1 MLVADEAWQGFYFED
16 MRHEKQENV
25 MFPGDMWHEKQENVM
40 LPGQTCPPQRLQG
53 DHLENRILRPPSGN
67 FDVDCLGGS
76 SRKRKSTLV
85 DQQGAISESNFQYC
99 SPWESNAQQANLLSG
114 AQVEENTH
122 GLCLNQT
129 KAIEPT
135 TSRHQFE
142 NDHFHH
148 QNCYSGSWMTSNEN
162 FHGNGSKNMSN
173 AFSHVPPHPLEYK
186 GSFDSFNMQAGE
198 SVVVSNW
205 QPQAH
210 NMLGPSEGYTSFP
223 FSKPY
228 DAHTGKVQGV
238 SHFEELMSFGIKN
251 HVTDQM
257 ALGMCNTPSK
267 SVSAEILQQ
276 SFLKP
281 KGHSDDMD
289 RRTCSQEN
297 KESEISYELRQS
309 SHCTNNGGINYV
321 PTIEAASLGSSLCI
335 EQNRNISLLQNE
347 VQFGSSGSLGA
358 CLGKNFETE
367 EQSLV
372 DGSVKIKEKTEA
384 SDMMNLKHPLP
395 EESSSKTASPA
406 NIVENGQKSGPDE
419 KSKSHLGKAAS
430 VVSEKLWDG
439 PLQLN
444 SSVTVSAVA
453 FFKSGEKLLDTSW
466 GESVE
471 VKGKVRLEAFEKYIQ
486 DLPRSRNR
494 GLMVISL
501 CWKEGSSET
510 GLKGMKEIA
519 KGYKKGERVGFA
531 KLSPGID
538 LYICPRSDA
547 IITILAKYGFFK
559 GMAAV
564 EDNRDSMIG
573 CVVWRKNKTSSNS
586 VVKKPESKSNSSQ
599 PLNSPSD
606 SPMLQ
611 AAEKHLSV
619 TKPTQASSEGVGKS
633 GCESK
638 NVNNSSKIPIETSNS
653 CLSPNS
659 LLTTSVPGDST
670 STPVGLPKPAVETH
684 LTCCSGSE
692 QPKASELLKE
702 ITSLS
707 DDDDLPE
714 YDFTTACGISQTNM
728 SKPSGTVLLDKI
740 PLTEGIRNTGRSV
753 LPGTPNVLDHSM
765 LPGPPLKKICEGE
778 PQIPVFPSREERQSI
793 QNKVTTTLVGAATVF
808 APPKNLFDDD
818 DDMPEWCPPELR
830 RQSLV
835 ETVRASTTMSSELP
849 NPTFRTSAQ
858 GPPRPGFPSATY
870 QSFSSQAFHPTFHCP
885 TKGPPPPA
893 RPPERGPSSSMGFN
907 ATSIL
912 GPPPNSGV
920 RLPFHPVDKRLR
932 RT

>member
-1 MLVADEAWQGFYFED
+1 
-16 MRHEKQENV
+16 MR
-25 MFPGDMWHEKQENVM
+25 HEKQENVM
-40 LPGQTCPPQRLQG
+40 LPGQTCPPQRFQG
-53 DHLENRILRPPSGN
+53 DHTENRILRPPSGN
-67 FDVDCLGGS
+67 FDVDSLGGS
-76 SRKRKSTLV
+76 SRKRKSTLM
-85 DQQGAISESNFQYC
+85 DQPGAISESNFQYC
-99 SPWESNAQQANLLSG
+99 SPWKSNAEQANLLSG
-114 AQVEENTH
+114 AQEEENTH

-148 QNCYSGSWMTSNEN
+148 QNCYSGSWMTSNES

-210 NMLGPSEGYTSFP
+210 NMLGLSEGYTSFP
-223 FSKPY
+223 FSKPF
-228 DAHTGKVQGV
+228 DAHTGKVQGA

-251 HVTDQM
+251 HATDQM

-358 CLGKNFETE
+358 CLGKKFETE
-367 EQSLV
+367 EQSLG

-453 FFKSGEKLLDTSW
+453 FFKSGEKLLDTNW

-573 CVVWRKNKTSSNS
+573 CVVWRRNKTSSNS

-638 NVNNSSKIPIETSNS
+638 NVNNSSKIPIEISNS
-653 CLSPNS
+653 FLGPNS
-659 LLTTSVPGDST
+659 LLTTSSVPGDST
-670 STPVGLPKPAVETH
+670 STPVGLPKPVVETH

-714 YDFTTACGISQTNM
+714 YDFTTVCGISQTNM

-765 LPGPPLKKICEGE
+765 LPRPSLKKNCEGE

-885 TKGPPPPA
+885 TKGPSPPPA
-893 RPPERGPSSSMGFN
+893 RPLERGLSSSMGFN
-907 ATSIL
+907 AASIL

-920 RLPFHPVDKRLR
+920 RLPFHPVDKRRR